1 MPASAVE
8 FALNFNARSQGYLN
22 RQTARKV
29 HNTTGRRSRQN
40 EYRFALRRLHDIKRP
55 LDPTVAA
62 SPALLVD
69 IGDCRSSR
77 SFPNPKIW

>member
-29 HNTTGRRSRQN
+29 HSTTGRRWRQN
-40 EYRFALRRLHDIKRP
+40 EYRFALRRPHDMERP
-55 LDPTVAA
+55 LDPVVAA

-69 IGDCRSSR
+69 IGGRRTSR

>member
-8 FALNFNARSQGYLN
+8 FALNFNTRSQGYLN

-29 HNTTGRRSRQN
+29 HNSTGRRWRQN
-40 EYRFALRRLHDIKRP
+40 EYRFALRRTHDMKRP

-62 SPALLVD
+62 WPALLVD
-69 IGDCRSSR
+69 IGDCRTSR